1 MSYWIG
7 YQNTLAWQV
16 CGPGFYRMTMRAVL
30 GQVAAKKS
38 VAKAHFSKG
47 NSPMKNRP
55 QHREDFLRA
64 STKVNVG
71 GGSVTPLCPHTWHP
85 SGGIFVIAVPRRH
98 RPAIKSPKK
107 PESKNKINVLGR
119 QYENTVSG
127 NELLPASPAPLPLF
141 TDCFAKQSGRHLG
154 TADGLCIYSCHLTE
168 TNSWLY
174 FKLGSVILDTLEVAY
189 LYDAWRD
196 LWEVRVH
203 QRKTTPNR

>member
-1 MSYWIG
+1 MVLDSIG
-7 YQNTLAWQV
+7 CLWERSW
-16 CGPGFYRMTMRAVL
+16 PGCRHEVHRNSSFLQRKFANEKQTTTPGRFPESND
-30 GQVAAKKS
+30 KS
-38 VAKAHFSKG
+38 
-47 NSPMKNRP
+47 
-55 QHREDFLRA
+55 EW
-64 STKVNVG
+64 VG

-196 LWEVRVH
+196 LWEVRVN